1 MEQPPDF
8 TWLLRLIGNALL
20 VCAAILLTFTGIAY
34 LLSN

>member
-8 TWLLRLIGNALL
+8 TWLLRLIGEALL
-20 VCAAILLTFTGIAY
+20 VCTAILLTFTGIAH